1 MLLAVSMFLAG
12 CGSDRGADKQKA
24 SDSPGAK
31 AAGHDDE
38 AKIAAALEKLSPE
51 DRKLAEEQKYCAV
64 MTDHRLGSMGPPVKV
79 TLNDQF
85 VFVCCKTCQKKAEKD
100 PEKVLA
106 RAKELKDK
114 AAAQPKE

>member
-1 MLLAVSMFLAG
+1 
-12 CGSDRGADKQKA
+12 
-24 SDSPGAK
+24 
-31 AAGHDDE
+31 
-38 AKIAAALEKLSPE
+38 
-51 DRKLAEEQKYCAV
+51 

-106 RAKELKDK
+106 RAKELKEK